1 MKLIKDIIARI
12 KNKNGKSDYSSIEN
26 AEDEIIQ
33 AGKNAVRNTLNDHFK
48 VVDKIQNNY
57 ELTNASLICS
67 NIEANKDISKSLRK
81 SVASLG
87 TAIRAMIIET
97 ARKVENRTFLTV
109 EEAIKNIK
117 FNKLQTDRANSICS
131 GQKEIRASYQS
142 LRVSIEVFRRINYEL
157 LNEIKESKTT
167 SSSRKQIDLLL
178 KNSIL
183 VYELAN
189 VIVNILEEFQLK
201 GKDILLTVRQE
212 IINEIKKNKD
222 EDDKLLLRY
231 KDNTDVSDALLKG
244 AINDINLREQNR
256 NIVMKLWND
265 MVVKIEEMEKNVT
278 VIQKQIS
285 NLSLLRDNAKN
296 QLDFLQIVTVTQMM
310 KDNLDAVEG
319 LLQIDEIPLATLTPD
334 YLCDLLGIKQNHYL
348 ESLVSQRLTE

>member
-1 MKLIKDIIARI
+1 MKLIKDIIDRI

-97 ARKVENRTFLTV
+97 ARKVENSTFLTV

-178 KNSIL
+178 KNS
-183 VYELAN
+183 
-189 VIVNILEEFQLK
+189 
-201 GKDILLTVRQE
+201 
-212 IINEIKKNKD
+212 
-222 EDDKLLLRY
+222 
-231 KDNTDVSDALLKG
+231 
-244 AINDINLREQNR
+244 
-256 NIVMKLWND
+256 
-265 MVVKIEEMEKNVT
+265 
-278 VIQKQIS
+278 
-285 NLSLLRDNAKN
+285 
-296 QLDFLQIVTVTQMM
+296 
-310 KDNLDAVEG
+310 
-319 LLQIDEIPLATLTPD
+319 
-334 YLCDLLGIKQNHYL
+334 
-348 ESLVSQRLTE
+348 